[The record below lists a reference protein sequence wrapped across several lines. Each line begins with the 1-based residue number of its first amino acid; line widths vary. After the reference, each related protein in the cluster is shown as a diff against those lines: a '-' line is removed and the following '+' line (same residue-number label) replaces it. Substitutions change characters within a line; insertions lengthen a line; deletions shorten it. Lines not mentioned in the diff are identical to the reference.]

1 MLYVMRR
8 CKYVMYLQIANWL
21 LVIVW
26 GTLWIMQIAQM
37 CYACAWEVAHEKRLP
52 VSKFSKAAI
61 KRLNTSTVN
70 TPAMSMR
77 APGSASASFAASSGF
92 MTPRMAAPAQGPRG
106 GPIYAAPGQPHY
118 GQPMQRMAPPAFMNT
133 SMQQPMAPPP
143 SYAMGQLMP
152 RMAPPSNGN
161 YSYVPGEATSEV

>member
-1 MLYVMRR
+1 MRR

-70 TPAMSMR
+70 TPAVSMR
-77 APGSASASFAASSGF
+77 APGSASASFAAPGGF
-92 MTPRMAAPAQGPRG
+92 MTPRVAAPAQGPR
-106 GPIYAAPGQPHY
+106 GPIYAAPGQPYY

-133 SMQQPMAPPP
+133 SMQQRMAPPP
-143 SYAMGQLMP
+143 SYAMGPPGQLMP

>member
-1 MLYVMRR
+1 MCV
-8 CKYVMYLQIANWL
+8 QIANWL

-70 TPAMSMR
+70 TPAVSMR
-77 APGSASASFAASSGF
+77 APGSASASFAAPGGF
-92 MTPRMAAPAQGPRG
+92 MTPRVTVPAQGPRG
-106 GPIYAAPGQPHY
+106 EPIYAAPGQPYY
-118 GQPMQRMAPPAFMNT
+118 GQPMRMAPPVAMNT
-133 SMQQPMAPPP
+133 SMQQQRMVPPP
-143 SYAMGQLMP
+143 GYAMGPPPGHLMP
-152 RMAPPSNGN
+152 RMAPPAHTNG
-161 YSYVPGEATSEV
+161 SYGRVPNNEATSEV